1 MKFWRD
7 HSLTIVLGILGTIGI
22 LVAFTYESSE
32 ARMFDLWLS
41 LGSGVLTVALFYF
54 LSQFFREKAKPED

>member
-22 LVAFTYESSE
+22 LVAFTFESSE
-32 ARMFDLWLS
+32 PRLFDLWLS
-41 LGSGVLTVALFYF
+41 LGSGALTVALFWF

>member
-1 MKFWRD
+1 MRWWRD
-7 HSLTIVLGILGTIGI
+7 HSLTLVLGALGAIMLG
-22 LVAFTYESSE
+22 VAFTFESHE
-32 ARMFDLWLS
+32 ARLFDLWLS